1 MIFDEVITGFG
12 RLGSPF
18 AADYFDVKPDIMTT
32 AKGLTSGVI
41 PMGAV
46 IVSDEIHDAFMHG
59 PEHLIEFFHGYT
71 YSGNP
76 VAAAAGLGTL
86 ETYGEEGLLTRA
98 GSLADYW
105 QEKLHS
111 LADHPHVID
120 IRNIGLIGAIE
131 LQSIDGSPTQRAF
144 NAFLKAFEK
153 GYLIRTTG
161 DIIALSPPLII
172 TTEQIDE
179 LIECLSEVL
188 REIN

>member
-1 MIFDEVITGFG
+1 MQQ
-12 RLGSPF
+12 
-18 AADYFDVKPDIMTT
+18 A
-32 AKGLTSGVI
+32 
-41 PMGAV
+41 
-46 IVSDEIHDAFMHG
+46 
-59 PEHLIEFFHGYT
+59 
-71 YSGNP
+71 
-76 VAAAAGLGTL
+76 
-86 ETYGEEGLLTRA
+86 
-98 GSLADYW
+98 LADYW

-111 LADHPHVID
+111 LADHPYVID

-131 LQSIDGSPTQRAF
+131 LKSIDGSPTQRAF

-188 REIN
+188 REIK